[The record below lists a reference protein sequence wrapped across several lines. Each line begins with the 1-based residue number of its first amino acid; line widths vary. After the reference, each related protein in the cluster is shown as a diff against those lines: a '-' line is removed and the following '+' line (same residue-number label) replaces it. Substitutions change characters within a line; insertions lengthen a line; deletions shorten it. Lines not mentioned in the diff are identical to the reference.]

1 MGCDGWISIHVVCF
15 FLRLVSCRY
24 YGYATIFFLTALPS
38 KEYLAFIPSLL
49 LQVWTYAKTF
59 FFFLQVNFIVKNLEQ
74 DVICITVFDRDLFS
88 PNGKMINRKRVLCVK
103 FPTIFTVIELPML
116 RVLNSFLSFI
126 FVRLFGPHR
135 SKLGEASIKRQ
146 RSVA

>member
-1 MGCDGWISIHVVCF
+1 MVTQPVFNRSITKQGI
-15 FLRLVSCRY
+15 LS
-24 YGYATIFFLTALPS
+24 
-38 KEYLAFIPSLL
+38 FILSLL
-49 LQVWTYAKTF
+49 LQVWTYPETF
-59 FFFLQVNFIVKNLEQ
+59 LFFLQVNFIVKNLEQ
-74 DVICITVFDRDLFS
+74 DVLCITVFDRDLFS

-103 FPTIFTVIELPML
+103 FPTIFTVLELPVL
-116 RVLNSFLSFI
+116 RVLKSFLSFI